1 MRPNPKF
8 IIFASITTIFFV
20 ALLFYIYHQSRDF
33 LSGPYIKVEHPL
45 SATKVLGPEVEV
57 KGILKRTLS
66 ASLND
71 NLLLISPDG
80 RFEEKLIL
88 PNGYN
93 IIKIEAKDRFGKE
106 IVKKI
111 EFIVVDPEKL

>member
-8 IIFASITTIFFV
+8 IIIASITALFCL

-33 LSGPYIKVEHPL
+33 LNGPYIKIESPL
-45 SATKVLGPEVEV
+45 SGGKVFGPEIEV
-57 KGILKRTLS
+57 RGILKRTLS
-66 ASLND
+66 AKLND
-71 NLLLISPDG
+71 NPLLISTDG
-80 RFEEKLIL
+80 KFNEKLIL
-88 PNGYN
+88 STGYN